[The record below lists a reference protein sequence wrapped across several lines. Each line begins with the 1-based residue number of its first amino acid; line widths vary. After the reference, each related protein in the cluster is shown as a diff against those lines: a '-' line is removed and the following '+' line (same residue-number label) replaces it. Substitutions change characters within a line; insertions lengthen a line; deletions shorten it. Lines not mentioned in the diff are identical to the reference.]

1 MNAANLFNHELNTV
15 DLAPG
20 EFLFREG
27 DHGDCMYVLLEGA
40 MNVIVGDK
48 VVESSVR
55 GALLGEMAL
64 IGQNPRVA
72 SVVAIEPSRLASV
85 DEKRFNTIIQ
95 QNPFFAKH
103 VMTVLADR
111 LRNMNQIQTMDP
123 PALPTAE
130 G

>member
-1 MNAANLFNHELNTV
+1 MNAANLFTHEPNTV

-20 EFLFREG
+20 EFLFRAG

-40 MNVIVGDK
+40 MNVIVADK
-48 VVESSVR
+48 VVETSVR

-64 IGQNPRVA
+64 IGHNPRGA
-72 SVVAIEPSRLASV
+72 SVVATEPSRLAKV

-95 QNPFFAKH
+95 HNPFFAKH

-111 LRNMNQIQTMDP
+111 LRNMNQVHAAGNP
-123 PALPTAE
+123 PAVNE
-130 G
+130 